1 MRRACSIGY
10 TVISLILLL
19 GAGLLSAQSAA
30 TPAPTTTTAPAESIP
45 LTYTL
50 TNPGTVPLRLL
61 RVETDCVCAGKVT
74 FPAVIAPGDSGVITA
89 TFIPGEREGR
99 QVVPL
104 KVFTD
109 DPKQPL
115 RQEQVSITLPTLAN
129 IIPRLLFW
137 QIADGL
143 TAKTMDVLMQLP
155 EANLSAISLPD
166 GWQAQWQALPGPA
179 RGYRVTVTPSATTPA
194 SATGTLWFV
203 TTEGKRIGRSFVVR
217 RSVATTRP
225 A

>member
-1 MRRACSIGY
+1 
-10 TVISLILLL
+10 L
-19 GAGLLSAQSAA
+19 GADFLSAQPAT
-30 TPAPTTTTAPAESIP
+30 TPALTTTTAPAESIP

-50 TNPGTVPLRLL
+50 TNPGTIPLRLL
-61 RVETDCVCAGKVT
+61 RVETDCVCAGKVI
-74 FPAVIAPGDSGVITA
+74 FPAVIAPRESGVITVA
-89 TFIPGEREGR
+89 FVPGEREGR

-104 KVFTD
+104 KIFTD

-143 TAKTMDVLMQLP
+143 TAKTMDVLMQMPEAQLSAVTLP
-155 EANLSAISLPD
+155 E
-166 GWQAQWQALPGPA
+166 GWQAQWQPLPGPV
-179 RGYRVTVTPSATTPA
+179 RGYRVTITPSATAPA
-194 SATGTLWFV
+194 SATGTLWFL
-203 TTEGKRIGRSFVVR
+203 TAEGKRIGRSFVLR
-217 RSVATTRP
+217 RAVATTRP